1 MPDTPQTGQ
10 AFYRIGEVAS
20 RLGIKES
27 CVRYYRKVL
36 YPIVKPMKHNGK
48 HFAYSKN
55 DLQIFKLFVALV
67 RRHIGNLFEAK
78 GLLQKLL
85 KECENDPFKAEA
97 RHPEFFVMDTSG
109 VREEGLAV
117 VEEARREALELRRAL
132 DENIRRMGKLEIKV
146 TALKQEVKR
155 LRQCIRRASE
165 VAQEILE
172 SVR

>member
-36 YPIVKPMKHNGK
+36 YPILKPIKHNGK
-48 HFAYSKN
+48 HFAYSQE
-55 DLQIFKLFVALV
+55 DLQILRLFVALV
-67 RRHIGNLFEAK
+67 RKDIGNLFEVKA
-78 GLLQKLL
+78 LLQKLL
-85 KECENDPFKAEA
+85 RECDNDPFKVEA
-97 RHPEFFVMDTSG
+97 THPEFFFMDTLG
-109 VREEGLAV
+109 VREEGSAI
-117 VEEARREALELRRAL
+117 VEEARREALELKRAL
-132 DENIRRMGKLEIKV
+132 DENIRRVGKLQIKV
-146 TALKQEVKR
+146 AALKQEVKR
-155 LRQCIRRASE
+155 LRQRIKSANS